1 MSSRPLYGL
10 LLVFSL
16 GSLSTNALLRSFSSV
31 STLGPITYER
41 IVAFVR
47 FGKGL
52 SCFAT
57 NGDDVLSVS
66 LVGKRLPS
74 RSVDETALVVS
85 LGLYHLQ
92 MDALLRLSSLTVV
105 LSPSFHTMWVLSVRI
120 GRASATHVPLSGSE

>member
-1 MSSRPLYGL
+1 VGSRPLYGL

-16 GSLSTNALLRSFSSV
+16 GRLSMNALLHSFSSV
-31 STLGPITYER
+31 STLGPITYEC

-52 SCFAT
+52 SFFAT

-66 LVGKRLPS
+66 LVGKLLPS

-92 MDALLRLSSLTVV
+92 TDTLLRLSSLTVV
-105 LSPSFHTMWVLSVRI
+105 LSPSSHTMGILSYE
-120 GRASATHVPLSGSE
+120 S